1 MLLRQLYEL
10 KHYNLADG
18 PLEWR
23 EALRE
28 GIKPL
33 VADGSVEERYADCLI
48 KNVED
53 HGPYIVLIPGVAMP
67 HAVEGAVGT
76 IREAISFMRVREPV
90 HFGAEDDPDT
100 TATVFFTLSDVDAQS
115 HLQNMQRLAAV
126 MSNEE
131 VISRLSRIESPE
143 ELLEIDKLAQDE

>member
-1 MLLRQLYEL
+1 
-10 KHYNLADG
+10 
-18 PLEWR
+18 
-23 EALRE
+23 
-28 GIKPL
+28 
-33 VADGSVEERYADCLI
+33 
-48 KNVED
+48 
-53 HGPYIVLIPGVAMP
+53 MP